1 MRSPRLSIC
10 STFCTIMSLTWLSSV
25 CARESSSVGG
35 TVLYSCMSSAM
46 VGENDPCRPYAG
58 KEEKEESEDVED
70 EEDSS
75 ANL

>member
-1 MRSPRLSIC
+1 
-10 STFCTIMSLTWLSSV
+10 
-25 CARESSSVGG
+25 
-35 TVLYSCMSSAM
+35 M